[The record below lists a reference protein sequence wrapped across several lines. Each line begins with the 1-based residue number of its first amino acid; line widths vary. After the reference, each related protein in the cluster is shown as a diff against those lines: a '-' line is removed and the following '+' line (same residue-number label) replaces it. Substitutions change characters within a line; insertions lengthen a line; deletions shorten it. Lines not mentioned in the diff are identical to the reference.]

1 MSELYF
7 YSPFQIKNQMKP
19 FVANIATYIID
30 NELSF
35 EDLTIVLPSQRM
47 TSYMQRALFEAVG
60 KPILL
65 LLIYP
70 MNVFGKKYSKRFKMV
85 MPLSMHLI
93 LNTL

>member
-1 MSELYF
+1 
-7 YSPFQIKNQMKP
+7 MKS

-65 LLIYP
+65 PRIVTIDTWLQGLVDEP
-70 MNVFGKKYSKRFKMV
+70 MMDKTEALFELYRVFQQDRF
-85 MPLSMHLI
+85 
-93 LNTL
+93 